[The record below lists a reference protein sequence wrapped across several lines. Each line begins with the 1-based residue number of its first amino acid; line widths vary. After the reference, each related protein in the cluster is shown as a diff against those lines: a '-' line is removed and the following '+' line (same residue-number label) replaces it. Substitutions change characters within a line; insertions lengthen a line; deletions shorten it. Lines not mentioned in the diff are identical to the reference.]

1 VPSQREQPDQI
12 RTVVDQTSTDDR
24 EGRVVPPEVAQRR
37 AADRWFLER
46 GLPAVLRPGA
56 LVRRL
61 WPRSAPAMA
70 AFAVF
75 MVNSIFVVLFTGKHT
90 INIDGQPTRTEWFVL
105 ALLIL
110 VLPLAAVVG
119 WLVSR
124 IRSVRARTVVAS
136 VALGLV
142 VASGILGGPSERVL
156 ANLVFEAVVIAIGLA
171 LTASGIGSILG
182 WGLRTA
188 VDNLSL
194 IGALFVRA
202 LPVVLLT
209 VLVFFNTYVWLMA
222 SIVSRP
228 RLWLALLFLGAI
240 AVAFITSATVDRVR
254 PMLSGARHSDDD
266 DGRLAGTPFETMPD
280 PVSGE
285 PLSRAERVNVVFVL
299 ATSQVLQ
306 VGLVAVVAALIFLVL
321 GLILLSPELLS
332 QWARFSS
339 TDGEILGMTLPI
351 PQALIQIAMFLAALT
366 FMYVSAR
373 AVGDGDYR
381 SRSIDPLI
389 DDLRL
394 TLVARS
400 RYRAAV
406 SRT

>member
-1 VPSQREQPDQI
+1 MATARV
-12 RTVVDQTSTDDR
+12 ST
-24 EGRVVPPEVAQRR
+24 ETAQRR
-37 AADRWFLER
+37 AADQWFLER

-75 MVNSIFVVLFTGKHT
+75 MANSILTVLITGKHT
-90 INIDGQPTRTEWFVL
+90 VNIDGQPTRTEWFIL

-110 VLPLAAVVG
+110 VLPLAAAVG
-119 WLVSR
+119 WRVGR
-124 IRSVRARTVVAS
+124 IRSTRARSAVAFVSLGVVIA
-136 VALGLV
+136 G
-142 VASGILGGPSERVL
+142 GIIGGPSERIF
-156 ANLVFEAVVIAIGLA
+156 ANLVFEGIVVALGFA
-171 LTASGIGSILG
+171 LTASGIGAILG
-182 WGLRTA
+182 WGMRTA
-188 VDNLSL
+188 MDNLSF

-222 SIVSRP
+222 SIVNRS
-228 RLWLALLFLGAI
+228 RLWLALLFLGLI

-254 PMLSGARHSDDD
+254 PMLSGFRRADED

-280 PVSGE
+280 PPAAE
-285 PLSRAERVNVVFVL
+285 PLSRKERMNVVFVI

-306 VGLVAVVAALIFLVL
+306 VGLVAIVASLIFFVL
-321 GLILLSPELLS
+321 GLILLSPELLA
-332 QWARFSS
+332 QWTRNGSS
-339 TDGEILGMTLPI
+339 DGEILGMTLPI
-351 PQALIQIAMFLAALT
+351 PQALIQTSMFLAALT
-366 FMYVSAR
+366 FMYISAR
-373 AVGDGDYR
+373 AVGDADYR
-381 SRSIDPLI
+381 TRFIDPLI

-406 SRT
+406 SRVGS

>member
-1 VPSQREQPDQI
+1 MPAG
-12 RTVVDQTSTDDR
+12 T
-24 EGRVVPPEVAQRR
+24 AQRR

-46 GLPAVLRPGA
+46 GLPTVLRPGA

-75 MVNSIFVVLFTGKHT
+75 MANSILTVAITGKHT
-90 INIDGQPTRTEWFVL
+90 INIEGEPTRTEWFIL

-110 VLPLAAVVG
+110 VLPLAATAG

-124 IRSVRARTVVAS
+124 ISSVRNRTVVATVS
-136 VALGLV
+136 LAVV
-142 VASGILGGPSERVL
+142 VAGGILGGPSQRIF
-156 ANLVFEAVVIAIGLA
+156 ANLVFEGIVIAVVLA
-171 LTASGIGSILG
+171 LTASGVGSILG

-188 VDNLSL
+188 IDNLAYV
-194 IGALFVRA
+194 GVLFVRA

-222 SIVSRP
+222 SIVSRT
-228 RLWLALLFLGAI
+228 RLWLALAFLGLI

-254 PMLSGARHSDDD
+254 PMLTGSRHSSDDD
-266 DGRLAGTPFETMPD
+266 DRLTGTPFETMPD
-280 PVSGE
+280 PETAV
-285 PLSRAERVNVVFVL
+285 PLSRKERVNVVFVL

-306 VGLVAVVAALIFLVL
+306 VGLVAVVAGLIFFVL
-321 GLILLSPELLS
+321 GLILLSPDLLA
-332 QWARFSS
+332 QWTRNGSP
-339 TDGEILGMTLPI
+339 DGEILGMTLPV
-351 PQALIQIAMFLAALT
+351 PQALIQTSMFLAGMT

-373 AVGDGDYR
+373 AVGDSDYR
-381 SRSIDPLI
+381 TRFLDPLI

-406 SRT
+406 ATSTGS

>member
-1 VPSQREQPDQI
+1 MVSAHARSEKA
-12 RTVVDQTSTDDR
+12 SA
-24 EGRVVPPEVAQRR
+24 EVAQRR

-61 WPRSAPAMA
+61 WPRSAPTLA

-75 MVNSIFVVLFTGKHT
+75 MANSILIVLITGKHT
-90 INIDGQPTRTEWFVL
+90 IDIDGQPTRTEWFVL
-105 ALLIL
+105 GLLVL
-110 VLPLAAVVG
+110 VLPVAATVG
-119 WLVSR
+119 WRVSR
-124 IRSVRARTVVAS
+124 IRSVRIRTLVAFVSVGVVVA
-136 VALGLV
+136 G
-142 VASGILGGPSERVL
+142 GILGGPSPRIL
-156 ANLVFEAVVIAIGLA
+156 TNLVVEGIVIVIVLA
-171 LTASGIGSILG
+171 LTACGAGSILG

-188 VDNLSL
+188 MDNLAS

-209 VLVFFNTYVWLMA
+209 VLVFFNSYVWLMA

-228 RLWLALLFLGAI
+228 RLWLALLFLGLI

-254 PMLSGARHSDDD
+254 PMLSGSRHSADD

-280 PVSGE
+280 PASGD
-285 PLSRAERVNVVFVL
+285 PLSQPERVNVVFVL

-306 VGLVAVVAALIFLVL
+306 VGLVAIVAALIFFVL
-321 GLILLSPELLS
+321 GLILLSPELLA
-332 QWARFSS
+332 QWTRNGS
-339 TDGEILGMTLPI
+339 TDGQFLGMTLPV
-351 PQALIQIAMFLAALT
+351 PQSLIQTSMFLAALT
-366 FMYVSAR
+366 FMYTSAR
-373 AVGDGDYR
+373 AVGDVDYR
-381 SRSIDPLI
+381 SQFLDPLI

-406 SRT
+406 SPRTSS

>member
-1 VPSQREQPDQI
+1 MAPSN
-12 RTVVDQTSTDDR
+12 
-24 EGRVVPPEVAQRR
+24 AKR
-37 AADRWFLER
+37 AADKWFLER

-61 WPRSAPAMA
+61 WPRSAPALA

-75 MVNSIFVVLFTGKHT
+75 MANSILVVAITGKHT

-105 ALLIL
+105 ALLVL
-110 VLPLAAVVG
+110 VAPVAALVG
-119 WLVSR
+119 WRVSR
-124 IRSVRARTVVAS
+124 IAGIRTRTVVATVS
-136 VALGLV
+136 ALV
-142 VASGILGGPSERVL
+142 VIVGGFVGGPTERIVT
-156 ANLVFEAVVIAIGLA
+156 NFVFEAVVIAIVLA
-171 LTASGIGSILG
+171 LTATGMGAILG
-182 WGLRTA
+182 WALRTA
-188 VDNLSL
+188 AENVAS

-228 RLWLALLFLGAI
+228 RLWLALVFLGAI
-240 AVAFITSATVDRVR
+240 SVAFITSATVERVR
-254 PMLSGARHSDDD
+254 PMLSGSRRSDDD
-266 DGRLAGTPFETMPD
+266 DGRLAGTPFETMSD
-280 PVSGE
+280 PPSAA

-306 VGLVAVVAALIFLVL
+306 VGLVAIVAAMIFFVL
-321 GLILLSPELLS
+321 GLILLSPELLA
-332 QWARFSS
+332 QWTRNGSG
-339 TDGEILGMTLPI
+339 DGEILGMTLPI
-351 PQALIQIAMFLAALT
+351 PQSLIQTSMFLAGLT
-366 FMYVSAR
+366 FMYISAR
-373 AVGDGDYR
+373 AVGDADYR
-381 SRSIDPLI
+381 TRFIDPLI

-406 SRT
+406 SGTRR

>member
-1 VPSQREQPDQI
+1 MQHPNMVSAK
-12 RTVVDQTSTDDR
+12 
-24 EGRVVPPEVAQRR
+24 VAQRR

-61 WPRSAPAMA
+61 WPRSAPALA
-70 AFAVF
+70 AFAVSMAF
-75 MVNSIFVVLFTGKHT
+75 SILVVLVTGKHT
-90 INIDGQPTRTEWFVL
+90 IDIGGQPTRSEWFIL
-105 ALLIL
+105 ALL
-110 VLPLAAVVG
+110 VLMLPVAATVG

-124 IRSVRARTVVAS
+124 IRSVRDRTLAAFVSVGVAI
-136 VALGLV
+136 AG
-142 VASGILGGPSERVL
+142 GILGGPSPRIVT
-156 ANLVFEAVVIAIGLA
+156 NLVYEGIVIVVTLA
-171 LTASGIGSILG
+171 LTACGVGSILG

-188 VDNLSL
+188 VGNLAS

-209 VLVFFNTYVWLMA
+209 VLVFFNSYVWLMA

-228 RLWLALLFLGAI
+228 RLWLALLFLGLI
-240 AVAFITSATVDRVR
+240 AVAFITSATVERVR
-254 PMLSGARHSDDD
+254 PMLSGSRHSADD

-280 PVSGE
+280 PSSATPVSK
-285 PLSRAERVNVVFVL
+285 LERMNVVFVL

-306 VGLVAVVAALIFLVL
+306 VGLVAIVAALIFFVL
-321 GLILLSPELLS
+321 GLIMLSPELLA
-332 QWARFSS
+332 QWTRNGS
-339 TDGEILGMTLPI
+339 TDGQILGMTLPV
-351 PQALIQIAMFLAALT
+351 PQALIQTSMFLAALT

-373 AVGDGDYR
+373 AVGDADYR
-381 SRSIDPLI
+381 TRFLDPLI

-406 SRT
+406 EAH

>member
-1 VPSQREQPDQI
+1 MVSWE
-12 RTVVDQTSTDDR
+12 T
-24 EGRVVPPEVAQRR
+24 AQRR
-37 AADRWFLER
+37 AADQWFLER

-75 MVNSIFVVLFTGKHT
+75 MANSILTVWITGKHT
-90 INIDGQPTRTEWFVL
+90 INIDGQPTRTEWFIL

-119 WLVSR
+119 WRVSR
-124 IRSVRARTVVAS
+124 IRSVRTRSVVAFVS
-136 VALGLV
+136 LGV
-142 VASGILGGPSERVL
+142 VIAGGIVGGPSERIF
-156 ANLVFEAVVIAIGLA
+156 ANLVFEGILIAIGFA
-171 LTASGIGSILG
+171 LIASGIGAILG

-188 VDNLSL
+188 VDNLSF

-222 SIVSRP
+222 SILSRS
-228 RLWLALLFLGAI
+228 RLWLALLFLGLI
-240 AVAFITSATVDRVR
+240 AVAFITSATIERVR
-254 PMLSGARHSDDD
+254 PMLSGYRHSEDD

-280 PVSGE
+280 PPAAE
-285 PLSRAERVNVVFVL
+285 PLSRKERFNVVFVI

-306 VGLVAVVAALIFLVL
+306 VGLVAIVAALIFFVL
-321 GLILLSPELLS
+321 GLILLSPELLT
-332 QWARFSS
+332 QWTRNGSS
-339 TDGEILGMTLPI
+339 DGQILGMTLPI
-351 PQALIQIAMFLAALT
+351 PQALIQTSMFLAALT
-366 FMYVSAR
+366 FMYISAR
-373 AVGDGDYR
+373 AVGDADYR
-381 SRSIDPLI
+381 TRFIDPLI

-406 SRT
+406 SRASS

>member
-1 VPSQREQPDQI
+1 MPAE
-12 RTVVDQTSTDDR
+12 T
-24 EGRVVPPEVAQRR
+24 AQRR
-37 AADRWFLER
+37 AADRWFLGR
-46 GLPAVLRPGA
+46 GLPTVLRPGA

-75 MVNSIFVVLFTGKHT
+75 MANSILTVAITGKHT
-90 INIDGQPTRTEWFVL
+90 INIEGEPTRTEWFIL

-110 VLPLAAVVG
+110 VLPLAATAG

-124 IRSVRARTVVAS
+124 ISSVRNRTVVATVS
-136 VALGLV
+136 LAVV
-142 VASGILGGPSERVL
+142 VAGGILGGPSQRIF
-156 ANLVFEAVVIAIGLA
+156 ANLVFEGIVIAILLA
-171 LTASGIGSILG
+171 LTASGVGSILG

-188 VDNLSL
+188 IDNLAYV
-194 IGALFVRA
+194 GVLFVRA

-222 SIVSRP
+222 SIVSRT
-228 RLWLALLFLGAI
+228 RLWLALAFLGLI

-254 PMLSGARHSDDD
+254 PMLTGSRHSSGDDD
-266 DGRLAGTPFETMPD
+266 RLTGTPFETMPD
-280 PVSGE
+280 PE
-285 PLSRAERVNVVFVL
+285 TAAPLSRKERVNVVFVL

-306 VGLVAVVAALIFLVL
+306 VGLVAVVAGLIFFVL
-321 GLILLSPELLS
+321 GLILLSPDLLA
-332 QWARFSS
+332 QWTRNGSP
-339 TDGEILGMTLPI
+339 DGEILGMTLPV
-351 PQALIQIAMFLAALT
+351 PQALIQTSMFLAGMT

-373 AVGDGDYR
+373 AVGDSDYR
-381 SRSIDPLI
+381 TRFLDPLI

-406 SRT
+406 PPSTRS